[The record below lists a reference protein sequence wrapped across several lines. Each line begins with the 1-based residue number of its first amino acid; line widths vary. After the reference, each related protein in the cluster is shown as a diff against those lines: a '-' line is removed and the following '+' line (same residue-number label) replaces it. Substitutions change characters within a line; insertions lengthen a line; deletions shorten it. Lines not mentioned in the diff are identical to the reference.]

1 MGRLLVHPQP
11 GMVRDAVFD
20 PQQPALYRYR
30 LSRVW
35 NPSLPIAAFIMLNPS
50 LANLVAEDPTVY
62 GCIEF
67 AINWGCGGVVVGN
80 AFALIDPKP
89 KGLYKAIKAGIDPIG
104 PENDAH
110 LMRIHAKSA
119 FTIAAW
125 GAHAK
130 KIIYLET
137 GLSRHDHL
145 LAMLR
150 TIKPVHVVRVTPKTQ
165 VPGHPLYVPRSTPPR
180 LYI

>member
-30 LSRVW
+30 LSRIW

-50 LANLVAEDPTVY
+50 VANLVAEDTTVY

-89 KGLYKAIKAGIDPIG
+89 KGLYTAIKAGIDPIG
-104 PENDAH
+104 PKNDAH
-110 LMRIHAKSA
+110 LMRIHAGSA

-130 KIIYLET
+130 KIM
-137 GLSRHDHL
+137 SRHAHL

-150 TIKPVHVVRVTPKTQ
+150 AIKPVHVVRVTPITK
-165 VPGHPLYVPRSTPPR
+165 VPGHPLYVPRSTWPKP
-180 LYI
+180 YV